1 MIKCSNFI
9 FPKFTHS
16 TIFIMNLMMFQI
28 LFWYWGYIAVG
39 KIRFLRSRSWCS
51 NGRKQPKQ
59 EYLMCFVV
67 QIATKKAS
75 SVVGDGEWVVRQGL
89 SDFVVVQSFS
99 HAQLFLTP
107 WTVVHQ
113 ASLSF
118 TIFWSL
124 LKLVSF
130 ESVMPPTILSSV
142 VPLSFRLQSFPA
154 SGSFLM
160 SCLFVSGGQT
170 VWASLQHQSFQ
181 RTFRID
187 FL

>member
-1 MIKCSNFI
+1 
-9 FPKFTHS
+9 
-16 TIFIMNLMMFQI
+16 MFQI

-39 KIRFLRSRSWCS
+39 KTRFLHSWSWCS

-59 EYLMCFVV
+59 EYLMCLVV

-89 SDFVVVQSFS
+89 SDSVVQLFS
-99 HAQLFLTP
+99 HAQLFPTP
-107 WTVVHQ
+107 WTAARQ

-118 TIFWSL
+118 SIWSL

-130 ESVMPPTILSSV
+130 ESVMPPAILSSV
-142 VPLSFRLQSFPA
+142 VPFSFSLQSFPA

-160 SCLFVSGGQT
+160 SFSLYQVAKLFELH
-170 VWASLQHQSFQ
+170 LQH
-181 RTFRID
+181 
-187 FL
+187 